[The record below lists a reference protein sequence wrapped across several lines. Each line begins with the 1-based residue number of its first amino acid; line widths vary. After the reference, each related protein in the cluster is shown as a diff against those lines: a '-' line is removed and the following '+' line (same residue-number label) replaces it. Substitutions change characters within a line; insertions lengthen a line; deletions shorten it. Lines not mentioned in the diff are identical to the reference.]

1 MSIFTNSSARSRE
14 EAAEYTRAILG
25 LLGTRDPL
33 TVLGDTSAALRRLL
47 DGMPDRLTALPE
59 AEGKWSIRQVCRHL
73 ADSEIVWGWRMRL
86 VYAQDRPEITGYD
99 QDAWASDPFKLTER
113 DGRLHGLGIC
123 DMKGFLAM
131 AVQVA
136 GEFAKQELKQPL
148 ILLATA
154 DEERA
159 MDGVKALAAAGK
171 PRARYAVIGEPTG
184 LRPVRMHKGI
194 FMERIV
200 VEGLQKLRNGAPVQP
215 TAPETAAK

>member
-33 TVLGDTSAALRRLL
+33 TVLGDTPAALRRLL

-99 QDAWASDPFKLTER
+99 QDAWATRLRYAEAPVEESLGDFER
-113 DGRLHGLGIC
+113 LRAINLRLIGRMPVEDRARVGVHAERGHESVEHMMKMYAGHDTLHLRQIERI
-123 DMKGFLAM
+123 KA
-131 AVQVA
+131 AVA
-136 GEFAKQELKQPL
+136 G
-148 ILLATA
+148 
-154 DEERA
+154 R
-159 MDGVKALAAAGK
+159 
-171 PRARYAVIGEPTG
+171 
-184 LRPVRMHKGI
+184 
-194 FMERIV
+194 
-200 VEGLQKLRNGAPVQP
+200 
-215 TAPETAAK
+215 